1 MLGYDSGVW
10 YGMLAPKGTPREIVT
25 RLNEEF
31 RKVLND
37 PGIRNFL
44 TKSGVDPEGSTPDEL
59 GKYMRSEIAKWTKV
73 IKTANI
79 TLD

>member
-1 MLGYDSGVW
+1 
-10 YGMLAPKGTPREIVT
+10 
-25 RLNEEF
+25 
-31 RKVLND
+31 
-37 PGIRNFL
+37 
-44 TKSGVDPEGSTPDEL
+44 VDPEGSTPDEL